1 MLLEHKRKTETQEDL
16 VKEKQIKCVAQQWQG
31 ELCDPETALE
41 VLELLVRENIKAR
54 SYPSAGTFHLP
65 RDGIRLQNASFQ
77 VLMWQRET
85 AIVILRRKKLRTQS

>member
-1 MLLEHKRKTETQEDL
+1 MKIAMLLEHKRKTETQEDL

-41 VLELLVRENIKAR
+41 VLELLARGISR

-77 VLMWQRET
+77 V
-85 AIVILRRKKLRTQS
+85 ILRRKKLKTQS